1 MFKSLFTKN
10 YKVSNSSKIRTKYG
24 VFASVYGIV
33 TNLVLCC
40 TTFIVGFL
48 SGSVALISE
57 AINSLSDGISSIITL
72 VGFKISNKPAD
83 KKHPFGYER
92 FEYISAL
99 IISFIICFIGAM
111 LSKTSIDKIISP
123 HHIEVSWL
131 MLVVLGFAVIVKISQ
146 FMLYSRI
153 GKLIDSESINANKV
167 DTRNDACVSFL
178 TLVALAIMWLFNV
191 DIDAYIGLAVSLFI
205 VVSGFK
211 VLLDSIK
218 PLIGEKPDKELVD
231 KIKRK
236 LDSFDGILSY
246 HELIIHSY
254 GKGTNFV
261 SVHIEVSADADPLDI
276 HKLVDKIETA
286 FLKDLKIHL
295 VVHTDPVD
303 NNNKTV
309 SALKAKTQSTLSK
322 LNKKIIVND
331 FHVTETKKYVYITF
345 DCSVP
350 YETGISKTKIVN
362 RLKDE
367 FENTEKTYKF
377 NIDIDR
383 DFI

>member
-10 YKVSNSSKIRTKYG
+10 YRVSNSSKIRTKYG
-24 VFASVYGIV
+24 IFASLYGII
-33 TNLVLCC
+33 TNLILSC
-40 TTFIVGFL
+40 TTFVVGFI
-48 SGSVALISE
+48 SGSVALVSE
-57 AINSLSDGISSIITL
+57 AINSLSDCISSVITL

-83 KKHPFGYER
+83 KKHPFGYAR

-99 IISFIICFIGAM
+99 IIAFIICLIGGM
-111 LSKTSIDKIISP
+111 LCKTSIDKIITP
-123 HHIEVSWL
+123 VHIEVSWI
-131 MLVVLGFAVIVKISQ
+131 MLVVIGFAVVVKISQ
-146 FMLYSRI
+146 FFIYNRI
-153 GKLIDSESINANKV
+153 GKLIDSETINANKI

-178 TLVALAIMWLFNV
+178 TLLALVIMLVFNV
-191 DIDAYIGLAVSLFI
+191 DIDAYIGLAVALFI

-236 LDSFDGILSY
+236 LDSFDGVLNY
-246 HELIIHSY
+246 YELIIHSY
-254 GKGTNFV
+254 GKGTNFA
-261 SVHIEVSADADPLDI
+261 SVHIEVSADADPLEI
-276 HKLVDKIETA
+276 HKLVDEIEED
-286 FLKDLKIHL
+286 FLKNLRIHL

-303 NNNKTV
+303 NNNKVV
-309 SALKAKTQSTLSK
+309 SALKAKAQLTLSK
-322 LNKKIIVND
+322 LHKKIIVND
-331 FHVTETKKYVYITF
+331 FHVTETKKYIHIIF

-350 YETGISKTKIVN
+350 YEIGISKTKILN
-362 RLKDE
+362 RLKEE
-367 FENTEKTYKF
+367 FANNEKPYKF